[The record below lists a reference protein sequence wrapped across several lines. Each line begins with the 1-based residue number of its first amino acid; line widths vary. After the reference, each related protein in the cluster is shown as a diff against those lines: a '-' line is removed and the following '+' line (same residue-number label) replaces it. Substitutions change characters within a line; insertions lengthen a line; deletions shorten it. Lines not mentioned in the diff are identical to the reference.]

1 METLGHCRN
10 GVTVFCMIIEKLTR
24 NHLSDFCRWISNK
37 VAVKYSLSAFLPERD
52 AAWVEKYIIGILN
65 DKTCWNQVIV
75 ANGVAVGYCGLSNIS
90 IQNRSAE
97 YFILIGNEG
106 DWNKG
111 FGTQAGEG

>member
-1 METLGHCRN
+1 
-10 GVTVFCMIIEKLTR
+10 MIIEKLTR

-37 VAVKYSLSAFLPERD
+37 AAVKYSLSAFLPERD
-52 AAWVEKYIIGILN
+52 AAWVEQYIIGILN

-75 ANGVAVGYCGLSNIS
+75 ANGVDVGYCGLSNIS

-106 DWNKG
+106 YWNKG
-111 FGTQAGEG
+111 LGTQAGEG